1 MPVNK
6 LKTNRSLLK
15 YILLSM
21 ITFGIYGLV
30 VDSVISTDINQ
41 IASRYD
47 GKSTVH
53 YLLMRFIFA
62 PLTLGIYG
70 FVWSHKISNRIGNE
84 LKRRGINYSFG
95 ADTFWLW
102 GVLGMLILVGPLVFR
117 YKYLKS
123 MNLLAEDYNLN
134 G

>member
-15 YILLSM
+15 YVLLSM
-21 ITFGIYGLV
+21 ITFGIYGMV
-30 VDSVISTDINQ
+30 VDSVVSTDINQ

-53 YLLMRFIFA
+53 YLLMQFIFS

-70 FVWSHKISNRIGNE
+70 LVWMHKISNRIGNE
-84 LKRRGINYSFG
+84 LKRRDINYSFG
-95 ADTFWLW
+95 AETFWLW
-102 GVLGMLILVGPLVFR
+102 GILGMIIIVGPFVFKH
-117 YKYLKS
+117 KYLKS
-123 MNLLAEDYNLN
+123 MNLLAEDYNLK